1 MTATGKGSGD
11 FVKSRV
17 LRLFPAFWICCTLSF
32 GLILIFNNPLFQA
45 TWSQY
50 AMNMTLLP
58 HWIKLLTFKK
68 LNIPPVDGV
77 YWSLYVE
84 MQFYLFMLLL
94 IGLIC
99 LKKINAILYLWLGL
113 SFVLLWHDSALIEI
127 LKTLILARYSGYFTA
142 GIVSNMLFTY
152 QKNQHVFPLLSL
164 SFVLTVLYGIRFG
177 NELALI
183 YHQAF
188 NLYSIGGILAL
199 FYLLFS

>member
-1 MTATGKGSGD
+1 
-11 FVKSRV
+11 
-17 LRLFPAFWICCTLSF
+17 
-32 GLILIFNNPLFQA
+32 
-45 TWSQY
+45 
-50 AMNMTLLP
+50 MNMTLLP